1 MARRHLD
8 KKLIFRLAIFIA
20 IFLVMVV
27 LISVNV
33 FENKIGILLAGT
45 GLVLGVCIG
54 LASGRVFSI
63 RWNQED
69 LKVVSRM
76 DKIGIFFLV
85 PYLIFTFLRERI
97 LEYWFHGVLLTAFT
111 FSLIAGIM
119 LGRIMYLFFHIKKTL
134 KEEGLYISEKDL

>member
-1 MARRHLD
+1 MAKRHLD
-8 KKLIFRLAIFIA
+8 KKLIIRLAIFIG

-27 LISVNV
+27 LISLNV

-45 GLVLGVCIG
+45 GLVLGVGVG

-69 LKVVSRM
+69 LKIVSRM

-85 PYLIFTFLRERI
+85 PYLFFTFFRERI

-111 FSLIAGIM
+111 FSFIAGIM